1 MTPTVDAVNQTILL
15 AFTSAEW
22 TVVSKVLTKSPTE
35 FRDLV
40 VNYLK
45 GKSDGYDQDDRNL
58 IAARLS
64 GLNRTQIDQLKSVLS
79 IP

>member
-1 MTPTVDAVNQTILL
+1 MTPTVDSVNQTILL
-15 AFTSAEW
+15 AFTPAEW
-22 TVVSKVLTKSPTE
+22 TVVSKVLTKSSTE

-58 IAARLS
+58 IAARLN
-64 GLNRTQIDQLKSVLS
+64 GLNRTQIDQLKSVLN